1 MSGNSFGNLF
11 CITTFG
17 ESHGEAIGGVIDG
30 CPSNIVVDYELIQQ
44 QLSMRQNDPLGINQR
59 KEPDQVE
66 FISGIFQGK
75 TTGTPVAFFIQNKDV
90 KSEDYVAEATVLKP
104 SHACFSYWKK
114 YNIYDYRGN
123 GRSSARETACRVVAG
138 CFAMMFLKKYNIQI
152 EAFTIQIGQVKL
164 KDHFC
169 SYNLA
174 TAQENALHCPDNAT
188 AQEMVSILKE
198 VAASKDSIGCVIGCL
213 INNIPA
219 GLGEPVFDKLSANLA
234 KAMLSIPAAK
244 GFEYGSGFY
253 SATKRGSEINDLF
266 TYDFRTKTNFS
277 GGIQAGISNGN
288 PVYFSLPF
296 KPIPSIMQEQPSI
309 DLEGNPR
316 VLKAA
321 GRHDI
326 CAAPR
331 VVPIVEAMTALTL
344 ADHLLCYSAYK
355 LNDF

>member
-17 ESHGEAIGGVIDG
+17 ESHGKVIGGVIDG
-30 CPSNIVVDYELIQQ
+30 CPSNIVVDYELIRR
-44 QLSMRQNDPLGINQR
+44 QLSLRQNDPLGINQR

-66 FISGIFQGK
+66 FVSGIFQGK
-75 TTGTPVAFFIQNKDV
+75 TTGTPLAFFMQNKDV
-90 KSEDYVAEATVLKP
+90 KSEDYATEATVLKP

-123 GRSSARETACRVVAG
+123 GRASARETACRVVAG

-152 EAFTIQIGQVKL
+152 EAFTIQIGHVKL
-164 KDHFC
+164 KEHFC

-174 TAQENALHCPDNAT
+174 TARENTLHCPDNTT
-188 AQEMVSILKE
+188 AQEMLSLLKE
-198 VAASKDSIGCVIGCL
+198 VADSKDSIGCVMGCM
-213 INNIPA
+213 INNIPI
-219 GLGEPVFDKLSANLA
+219 GLGEPVFDKLSANFA

-266 TYDFRTKTNFS
+266 TCDFRTKTNFS

-288 PVYFSLPF
+288 PVYFSVPF

-309 DLEGNPR
+309 DIEGNPQ
-316 VLKAA
+316 VLKAS
-321 GRHDI
+321 GRNDI
-326 CAAPR
+326 CVAPR
-331 VVPIVEAMTALTL
+331 VVPVVEAMTALTL
-344 ADHLLCYSAYK
+344 ADHLLHYNAYK
-355 LNDF
+355 LNEL